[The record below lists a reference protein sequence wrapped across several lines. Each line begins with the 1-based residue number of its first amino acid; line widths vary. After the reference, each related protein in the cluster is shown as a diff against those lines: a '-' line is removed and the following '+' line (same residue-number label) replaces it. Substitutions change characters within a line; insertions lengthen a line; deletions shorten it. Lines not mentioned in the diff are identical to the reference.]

1 MRLIGLVVGLFRHYR
16 VLVFAAI
23 WLLPAGVSSSKQP
36 VVAVDIGHLP
46 HAAGA
51 TSARGAGEYFFN
63 KAIAGLLAA
72 ELRNRNKVAV
82 VVLNTQGD
90 QIGLNDRTKEAEAS
104 GADLFVSIHHDSVQP
119 KYLSEWDYKGNTLKF
134 SDRFSGYSLFYSET
148 NSHPVG
154 SRRAAEIIGDSLRS
168 RGFLPTPHH
177 AEPIPG
183 ENRPLIDPF
192 RGIYRFD
199 DLVVLKSA
207 PMPAVLI
214 ECGVIVNRSEEK
226 KLLTVSYRQRL
237 VNALAIGIE
246 EYLIRSADKA
256 F

>member
-1 MRLIGLVVGLFRHYR
+1 MGLVVRLFRHCR
-16 VLVFAAI
+16 VLAFAAI
-23 WLLPAGVSSSKQP
+23 CLLPAGVSSSKQP
-36 VVAVDIGHLP
+36 VVAIDIGHLP
-46 HAAGA
+46 LTPGA
-51 TSARGAGEYFFN
+51 TSARGAGEYAFN
-63 KAIAGLLAA
+63 KAIAELLAA
-72 ELRNRNKVAV
+72 ELRKKNKVAV
-82 VVLNTQGD
+82 VVVNTQGG
-90 QIGLNDRTKEAEAS
+90 QIRLNDRTKEAEAS

-119 KYLSEWDYKGNTLKF
+119 KYLSEWDYKGNTLRF

-148 NSHPVG
+148 NAHPVG
-154 SRRAAEIIGDSLRS
+154 SLRAAKIIGDSIRS

-226 KLLTVSYRQRL
+226 KLLTASYRRRL
-237 VNALAIGIE
+237 VDAIAIGIE